1 MGNALS
7 ILEKRLIELR
17 KLASIGNNY
26 RVPSIWVEPEGKNVE
41 KIQKWNPYDYFLG
54 RIEKIKELAK
64 TGENRESEYLN
75 KIQGYKWPDYA
86 IIYNMFIRYA
96 TAYNHD
102 GKGIKHHFTVH
113 GFRKTGTFLK
123 AIGLLPYIKSLGAN
137 TIYLLPI
144 TSIGIDGK
152 KGSLGSP
159 YSIRNPYKLDENL
172 SEPLLLMDIETEFK
186 ALVEA
191 AHLIGIKVVLEFV
204 FRTASIDSDLA
215 IEHPEWFY
223 WIKSDIENRRQ
234 NSKNEHKYGPPVFTE
249 EELIIIKEKVVNKDF
264 KNLPQPHEIYRNM
277 FTYPPKLAARVDKKV
292 RGLLEKNVEVRIP
305 SAFADWPPD
314 DVQPVW
320 SDVTYL
326 KLYNHPDFNYIAYN
340 TVRMYDTALAEPKNR
355 AAKLW
360 ENIYKIIPYYQSR
373 FGIDGVMI
381 DMGHAL
387 PSELRAEI
395 IKQAKKINK
404 NFVFWEEN
412 FSLNEKS
419 KEEGY
424 DAAVGYLPFDEHN
437 SIKMKNFLRILEKDG
452 SPLPFF
458 ATPESHNTPRA
469 AARFNSLEYSKFSWV
484 INCFL
489 PGLPFIHSGF
499 ELGETLPVNTGLDFK
514 TEELSKYPV
523 ENLPL
528 FSESILPWDSNEEW
542 TEFLR
547 KMLKIRNEFFLND
560 NPCTDGKIIFIEND
574 NDDIISFIR
583 ENGTAS
589 KRILIIGNLNANETI
604 ETEIDLKDLKNSKD
618 LKDLKDLNFKYE
630 LVNNRVRL
638 ALEAFEIRIF
648 EII

>member
-1 MGNALS
+1 MANSLS
-7 ILEKRLIELR
+7 IIEIRLIELR
-17 KLASIGNNY
+17 KLTSIGYNY
-26 RVPSIWVEPEGKNVE
+26 KVPSIWIDPEGKNEV
-41 KIQKWNPYDYFLG
+41 KIQKMNPYDYFLSQ
-54 RIEKIKELAK
+54 ISKIKDLSK
-64 TGENRESEYLN
+64 TGNNLQN
-75 KIQGYKWPDYA
+75 PKWSDNA
-86 IIYNMFIRYA
+86 IIYNMLIRHA
-96 TAYNHD
+96 TAFDHD
-102 GKGIKHHFTVH
+102 GKGIKHHFTAH

-123 AIGLLPYIKSLGAN
+123 AIGLLPYIKSLGVN

-152 KGSLGSP
+152 KGTLGSP

-172 SEPLLLMDIETEFK
+172 SEPLLLMDIETEFD
-186 ALVEA
+186 AFVEA
-191 AHLIGIKVVLEFV
+191 AHLLGMNVVLEFV

-223 WIKSDIENRRQ
+223 WIKSDIENRQRQ
-234 NSKNEHKYGPPVFTE
+234 HSKNENKYGPPVFNE
-249 EELIIIKEKVVNKDF
+249 DELQIIKEKVLNEDF
-264 KNLPQPHEIYRNM
+264 ENLPQPHEIYKNM
-277 FTYPPKLAARVDKKV
+277 FTPPPKLAARVEKKV
-292 RGLLEKNVEVRIP
+292 RGLLDKNAEARIP

-314 DVQPVW
+314 DIQPVW

-326 KLYNHPDFNYIAYN
+326 KLYEHHEFNYIAYN
-340 TVRMYDTALAEPKNR
+340 TVRMYDTSLAQPKNR
-355 AAKLW
+355 VTKLW
-360 ENIYKIIPYYQSR
+360 ENIYKIIPYYQSK

-412 FSLNEKS
+412 FSLNKKS

-424 DAAVGYLPFDEHN
+424 EAAIGYLPFDEHN
-437 SIKMKNFLRILEKDG
+437 SIKLKNFLKILEKEG
-452 SPLPFF
+452 SPVAFF

-469 AARFNSLEYSKFSWV
+469 ASRFNALNYSKFSWV

-489 PGLPFIHSGF
+489 PGLPFIHAGF

-514 TEELSKYPV
+514 PEELSKYPV
-523 ENLPL
+523 EILPL
-528 FSESILPWDSNEEW
+528 FSESILPWGSNEEW

-547 KMLKIRNEFFLND
+547 KILEIRNEFFQND
-560 NPCTDGKIIFIEND
+560 NPCTQGRIIFIENNCD
-574 NDDIISFIR
+574 EIISFIR

-589 KRILIIGNLNANETI
+589 RKVLIIGNLNPKETI
-604 ETEIDLKDLKNSKD
+604 ETEIDLKDLKD
-618 LKDLKDLNFKYE
+618 LKDSNFKYE

-638 ALEAFEIRIF
+638 ALEAFEIMIF